1 MTHIILV
8 TSEKGGQGKS
18 VVSKCLVDYAIS
30 QNKPVNIFDTDSTNP
45 DVYRTYPDRAQL
57 ALLSEAEALQD
68 YANSIIE
75 AAVNTDVV
83 VNCRASVF
91 LTMRHW
97 FENNNILDIA
107 ADEGMKFI
115 LAFVTDGEPESLTM
129 LKENMKYFRDQVEYV
144 VLRNLGTARI
154 KDTQIVWRTFD
165 QDTDL
170 QRLLKEYDA
179 TVLDFPAMYGNT
191 EMLTIKEQHL
201 SFWKASQSA
210 DFKLI
215 PRKRIHRFIS
225 DAFEVLSKASF
236 FSIPTSMNKETKVMS
251 QGITGA
257 VEALSDVKSLS
268 DAKK

>member
-18 VVSKCLVDYAIS
+18 VVAKCLIDYATS
-30 QNKPVNIFDTDSTNP
+30 QNKPLNIFDTDSTNP

-75 AAVNTDVV
+75 AAVDTDVV

-91 LTMRHW
+91 MTMRHW
-97 FENNNILDIA
+97 FEKNNILDIA
-107 ADEGMKFI
+107 DDEGMKFVI
-115 LAFVTDGEPESLTM
+115 AFVTDGEPESLTM
-129 LKENMKYFRDQVEYV
+129 LKENMKYFREQVDYI

-165 QDTDL
+165 QDTEL
-170 QRLLKEYDA
+170 QRLIKEYNA
-179 TVLDFPAMYGNT
+179 TVLDFPAMYGNA

-201 SFWKASQSA
+201 SFWSASQSSN
-210 DFKLI
+210 FKLI

-225 DAFEVLSKASF
+225 DAFAVLEKGAF
-236 FSIPTSMNKETKVMS
+236 FSLTSSMPKETQAFS
-251 QGITGA
+251 REITGA
-257 VEALSDVKSLS
+257 VEALSDAS
-268 DAKK
+268 

>member
-18 VVSKCLVDYAIS
+18 VVSKCLVDYATS
-30 QNKPVNIFDTDSTNP
+30 QNKPLSIFDTDSTNP

-68 YANSIIE
+68 YANSIVE
-75 AAVNTDVV
+75 AAVDTDVV

-91 LTMRHW
+91 MTMRHW
-97 FENNNILDIA
+97 FEKNNILDIA
-107 ADEGMKFI
+107 ADEGMKFVI
-115 LAFVTDGEPESLTM
+115 AFVTDGEPESLTM
-129 LKENMKYFRDQVEYV
+129 LKENMKYFRDQVDYI

-179 TVLDFPAMYGNT
+179 QVLDFPAMYGNA

-201 SFWKASQSA
+201 SFWKASQSST
-210 DFKLI
+210 FKLI
-215 PRKRIHRFIS
+215 PRKRIHRFIM
-225 DAFEVLSKASF
+225 DAFEVLEEGSF
-236 FSIPTSMNKETKVMS
+236 FSVHSSLPKETQAFSKE
-251 QGITGA
+251 ITGA
-257 VEALSDVKSLS
+257 VEALSDAQS
-268 DAKK
+268 A